1 MTRLKEFSP
10 DDTKLKEKMSSH
22 SNREKTE
29 ISSGAR
35 LI

>member
-22 SNREKTE
+22 SNTEKRP
-29 ISSGAR
+29 GYHLVHA
-35 LI
+35 